1 MLPEAEIVVGNSNLK
16 LTMQIK
22 PEAAGDGHQYFAYTC
37 NKESIQIKP
46 QAARNGF
53 VPQINAA
60 AAGNRNHYVFSKFQK
75 GNQYKLYES
84 AGHRNHDFRH
94 KIKETKVTR
103 GGNYCRLIQMHW
115 EICKNRIR
123 GHWRRRKSLI

>member
-16 LTMQIK
+16 GTMQIK

-60 AAGNRNHYVFSKFQK
+60 AAGNRNHYVLSKFQK
-75 GNQYKLYES
+75 
-84 AGHRNHDFRH
+84 
-94 KIKETKVTR
+94 
-103 GGNYCRLIQMHW
+103 
-115 EICKNRIR
+115 EISTDYTNPPDIEIITCTTN
-123 GHWRRRKSLI
+123 